1 MAPSQNRGKLT
12 SAFCQAVVIPDHNS
26 RSVNRLLKRLELHT
40 FGNASAPFWNPA
52 VLAQCSDQ
60 TGAHE
65 SSLYLSN
72 FGAICLQNRIAL
84 YFYPCMPA
92 DYQSASP
99 RSHRIASLKINQIEG
114 REWWLWGFAVIV
126 TLALTAG
133 IVFLTFFDQRSGVNT
148 QYWTDLKEW
157 VRGLAALVLLF
168 DIYTM
173 YQHMQLQRVRRQL
186 IERDELF
193 QLITE
198 NAADMIAV
206 VDAAGNRL
214 YNSPAYEKVLGYSE
228 HELSASSSIEQ
239 IHPSDRERV
248 LQAAANARSSGHGQR
263 LEYRMRHKNGTW
275 RILESTA
282 SPIQNGTGN
291 LEKLVIV
298 NRDITE
304 RKRAEEMLEH
314 RALHD
319 ELTELPNRALFVDR
333 LQHSLIRARRH
344 SDYKFVV
351 LFIDIDGFKV
361 LNDSLGHAAGDELLI
376 QVAHRLTASFRET
389 DTVSRSGSAPEVNSK
404 LTADGLARLGG
415 DEFTAL
421 LDDISQPSDAIRAA
435 RRILDK
441 ISLPFN
447 IGGQQIVI
455 SASIGIAASSN
466 SYDGAEDLLR
476 DAEIAMYRA
485 KQSGKARCE
494 VFDPAMHSS
503 AVRRLKLETDLRR
516 GIEQGELLV
525 YYQPIISLE
534 SGKIIGFEALSR
546 WKTVQGM
553 VSPAEFIPVADET
566 GLILPMN
573 RALYLESC
581 QQLQSWQSKLKCT
594 PPLTMSLNITPRQF
608 SLPDL
613 AKEMDVI
620 LTQSGIH
627 PSTVNLE
634 ITETIA
640 MGDAD
645 RAFSVL
651 SDLKALGVRL
661 SIDDFGTGYSSLS
674 RLPRFPIDALKIDRV
689 FISQM
694 TSDHDNHEIVRLIV
708 MLAHSLGLKV
718 VAEGTEKQ
726 DEITELKH
734 LKCEMAQGFLYSP
747 PVDST
752 KAFELLLSSHQ
763 VVMV

>member
-1 MAPSQNRGKLT
+1 MT
-12 SAFCQAVVIPDHNS
+12 SDS
-26 RSVNRLLKRLELHT
+26 KR
-40 FGNASAPFWNPA
+40 
-52 VLAQCSDQ
+52 
-60 TGAHE
+60 
-65 SSLYLSN
+65 
-72 FGAICLQNRIAL
+72 
-84 YFYPCMPA
+84 
-92 DYQSASP
+92 ASP
-99 RSHRIASLKINQIEG
+99 RSPEITSLKINQIEG

-133 IVFLTFFDQRSGVNT
+133 IVFLTFFDHESGISA
-148 QYWTDLKEW
+148 QYWTDLKDW
-157 VRGLAALVLLF
+157 VRALAALVLLF
-168 DIYTM
+168 DLYTM
-173 YQHMQLQRVRRQL
+173 YQHMQLQRLRRQL
-186 IERDELF
+186 ADRDELF

-198 NAADMIAV
+198 NAADLIAV
-206 VDAAGNRL
+206 VDSAGNRL
-214 YNSPAYEKVLGYSE
+214 YNSPAYSKVLGYTE
-228 HELSASSSIEQ
+228 EELSASSAIDQ

-248 LQAAANARSSGHGQR
+248 LQAAAKARASGHGER
-263 LEYRMRHKNGTW
+263 LEYRMRHKNGDW

-282 SPIQNGTGN
+282 SPIQNAKGN
-291 LEKLVIV
+291 LDRLVIV

-319 ELTELPNRALFVDR
+319 VLTELPNRALFVDR

-344 SDYKFVV
+344 SDYTFVV
-351 LFIDIDGFKV
+351 LFIDVDGFKV
-361 LNDSLGHAAGDELLI
+361 TNDSLGHSAGDELLI
-376 QVAHRLTASFRET
+376 QVAKRLTACFRET
-389 DTVSRSGSAPEVNSK
+389 DTVSRSATALNSK
-404 LTADGLARLGG
+404 LTNDGLARLGG
-415 DEFTAL
+415 DEFTVL
-421 LDDISQPSDAIRAA
+421 LDDVSEPSDAIRAA

-441 ISLPFN
+441 IALPFQ
-447 IGGQQIVI
+447 IGGQEIVI

-466 SYDGAEDLLR
+466 AYEGAEDLLR

-485 KQSGKARCE
+485 KQAGKARCE

-516 GIEQGELLV
+516 GIEHGELLV

-553 VSPAEFIPVADET
+553 VPPVEFIPVADET
-566 GLILPMN
+566 GLIIPMN
-573 RALYLESC
+573 RALYIEAC
-581 QQLQSWQSKLKCT
+581 QQLKSWQAKLNCT

-608 SLPDL
+608 AQPDL
-613 AKEMDVI
+613 AKEIGDI
-620 LTQSGIH
+620 LAQSGIN
-627 PSTVNLE
+627 PSAVSLE

-645 RAFSVL
+645 HAFSVL

-694 TSDHDNHEIVRLIV
+694 STDHDNHEIVRLIIS
-708 MLAHSLGLKV
+708 LAHSLGLKV
-718 VAEGTEKQ
+718 VAEGTETQ
-726 DEITELKH
+726 DEVNELKH
-734 LKCEMAQGFLYSP
+734 LKCEMVQGFLYSP
-747 PVDST
+747 PVDSV
-752 KAFELLLSSHQ
+752 KAFELLLASHRQ
-763 VVMV
+763 ALPV

>member
-1 MAPSQNRGKLT
+1 MT
-12 SAFCQAVVIPDHNS
+12 SDS
-26 RSVNRLLKRLELHT
+26 KT
-40 FGNASAPFWNPA
+40 
-52 VLAQCSDQ
+52 
-60 TGAHE
+60 
-65 SSLYLSN
+65 
-72 FGAICLQNRIAL
+72 
-84 YFYPCMPA
+84 
-92 DYQSASP
+92 ASP
-99 RSHRIASLKINQIEG
+99 RSPAIASLKMNQIER

-126 TLALTAG
+126 TLSLTVG
-133 IVFLTFFDQRSGVNT
+133 IIFLTFFDHDSGISA
-148 QYWTDLKEW
+148 QYWTDLKDW

-186 IERDELF
+186 ADHDELC

-198 NAADMIAV
+198 NAADLIAV
-206 VDAAGNRL
+206 VDGAGNRL
-214 YNSPAYEKVLGYSE
+214 YNSPAYSKVLGYSE
-228 HELSASSSIEQ
+228 EELSTTSAIDQ

-248 LQAAANARSSGHGQR
+248 LQAAAKARASGRGQR
-263 LEYRMRHKNGTW
+263 LEYRMRHKNGDW

-282 SPIQNGTGN
+282 SPIQNGSGK
-291 LEKLVIV
+291 LERLVIV

-319 ELTELPNRALFVDR
+319 LLTELPNRALFVDR

-361 LNDSLGHAAGDELLI
+361 LNDSLGHSAGDELLI
-376 QVAHRLTASFRET
+376 QVAKRLTACFRET
-389 DTVSRSGSAPEVNSK
+389 DTVSRSATTMNPTISNDS
-404 LTADGLARLGG
+404 LARLGG
-415 DEFTAL
+415 DEFTVL
-421 LDDISQPSDAIRAA
+421 LDDVSEPSDAIRVA
-435 RRILDK
+435 RRIIDK
-441 ISLPFN
+441 IALPFTLA
-447 IGGQQIVI
+447 GQQVVI
-455 SASIGIAASSN
+455 SASIGIGASSN
-466 SYDGAEDLLR
+466 TYEGAEDMLR

-485 KQSGKARCE
+485 KQAGKARCE

-516 GIEQGELLV
+516 GIEHGELLV
-525 YYQPIISLE
+525 YYQPIISLQ
-534 SGKIIGFEALSR
+534 SGRIIGFESLSR

-553 VSPAEFIPVADET
+553 VPPVEFIPIADET
-566 GLILPMN
+566 GLIIPMN

-581 QQLQSWQSKLKCT
+581 QQLKSWQAKLNCT

-608 SLPDL
+608 AQPDL
-613 AKEMDVI
+613 AKQIGEI
-620 LTQSGIH
+620 LTQSGIQ
-627 PSTVNLE
+627 PSSINLE

-645 RAFSVL
+645 HAFSVL

-674 RLPRFPIDALKIDRV
+674 RLPRYPIDALKIDRV

-694 TSDHDNHEIVRLIV
+694 STDHDNHEIVRLIIS
-708 MLAHSLGLKV
+708 LAHSLGLKV
-718 VAEGTEKQ
+718 VAEGTETQ
-726 DEITELKH
+726 DEVNELKH
-734 LKCEMAQGFLYSP
+734 LKCEMVQGFLYSP
-747 PVDST
+747 PVDSV
-752 KAFELLLSSHQ
+752 KAFDLLLASHRA
-763 VVMV
+763 VTV

>member
-1 MAPSQNRGKLT
+1 MPS
-12 SAFCQAVVIPDHNS
+12 
-26 RSVNRLLKRLELHT
+26 
-40 FGNASAPFWNPA
+40 ASK
-52 VLAQCSDQ
+52 
-60 TGAHE
+60 
-65 SSLYLSN
+65 
-72 FGAICLQNRIAL
+72 
-84 YFYPCMPA
+84 
-92 DYQSASP
+92 SASP
-99 RSHRIASLKINQIEG
+99 RSHGINSLKIHQIEG

-133 IVFLTFFDQRSGVNT
+133 IVFLTFFDQNSGISR
-148 QYWTDLKEW
+148 QYWTDLRDW
-157 VRGLAALVLLF
+157 VRGLAALVLMF

-214 YNSPAYEKVLGYSE
+214 YNSPAYEKVLGYSGA
-228 HELSASSSIEQ
+228 ELSAGSSVDQ

-248 LQAAANARSSGHGQR
+248 LQAAANARSSGRGQR

-282 SPIQNGTGN
+282 SPIQNGNGN
-291 LEKLVIV
+291 MEKLVIV

-304 RKRAEEMLEH
+304 RKHAEEMLEH

-319 ELTELPNRALFVDR
+319 VLTELPNRALFVDR

-361 LNDSLGHAAGDELLI
+361 FNDSLGHTAGDELLI

-389 DTVSRSGSAPEVNSK
+389 DTVSRSAPETNTRS
-404 LTADGLARLGG
+404 TAGGLARLGG

-441 ISLPFN
+441 ISVPFN
-447 IGGQQIVI
+447 IGGQQIVV
-455 SASIGIAASSN
+455 SASIGIVASSN
-466 SYDGAEDLLR
+466 SYEGAEDLLR
-476 DAEIAMYRA
+476 DSEIAMYRA

-553 VSPAEFIPVADET
+553 VSPVDFIPIADET

-581 QQLQSWQSKLKCT
+581 QQLQSWQTKIKCT

-608 SLPDL
+608 ALPDL
-613 AKEMDVI
+613 AKEIEAI

-651 SDLKALGVRL
+651 ADLKSLGVRL

-674 RLPRFPIDALKIDRV
+674 RLPRFPIDALKIDRI

-694 TSDHDNHEIVRLIV
+694 SSDHDNHEIVRLIV

-718 VAEGTEKQ
+718 VAEGTETQ

-752 KAFELLLSSHQ
+752 KAFELLLASHQ
-763 VVMV
+763 PVIA

>member
-1 MAPSQNRGKLT
+1 MPS
-12 SAFCQAVVIPDHNS
+12 
-26 RSVNRLLKRLELHT
+26 
-40 FGNASAPFWNPA
+40 ASK
-52 VLAQCSDQ
+52 
-60 TGAHE
+60 
-65 SSLYLSN
+65 
-72 FGAICLQNRIAL
+72 
-84 YFYPCMPA
+84 
-92 DYQSASP
+92 SASP
-99 RSHRIASLKINQIEG
+99 RSRGINSLKIHQIEG

-133 IVFLTFFDQRSGVNT
+133 IVFLTFFDQNSGISR
-148 QYWTDLKEW
+148 QYWTDLRDW
-157 VRGLAALVLLF
+157 VRGLAALVLMF

-214 YNSPAYEKVLGYSE
+214 YNSPAYEKVLGYSGA
-228 HELSASSSIEQ
+228 ELSAGSSVDQ

-248 LQAAANARSSGHGQR
+248 LQAAANARSSGRGQR

-282 SPIQNGTGN
+282 SPIQNGNGN
-291 LEKLVIV
+291 MEKLVIV

-304 RKRAEEMLEH
+304 RKHAEDMLEH

-319 ELTELPNRALFVDR
+319 VLTELPNRALCVDR

-361 LNDSLGHAAGDELLI
+361 FNDSLGHTAGDELLI

-389 DTVSRSGSAPEVNSK
+389 DTVSRSAPETNTRS
-404 LTADGLARLGG
+404 TAGGLARLGG

-441 ISLPFN
+441 ISVPFN
-447 IGGQQIVI
+447 IGGQQIVV
-455 SASIGIAASSN
+455 SASIGIVASSN
-466 SYDGAEDLLR
+466 SYEGAEDLLR
-476 DAEIAMYRA
+476 DSEIAMYRA

-553 VSPAEFIPVADET
+553 VSPVDFIPIADET

-573 RALYLESC
+573 LALYLESC
-581 QQLQSWQSKLKCT
+581 QQLQSWQTKIKCT
-594 PPLTMSLNITPRQF
+594 PPLTMSLNITARQF
-608 SLPDL
+608 ALPDL
-613 AKEMDVI
+613 AKEIEAI

-651 SDLKALGVRL
+651 ADLKSLGVRL

-674 RLPRFPIDALKIDRV
+674 RLPRFPIDALKIDRI

-694 TSDHDNHEIVRLIV
+694 SSDHDNHEIVRLIV

-718 VAEGTEKQ
+718 VAEGTETQ

-752 KAFELLLSSHQ
+752 KAFELLLASHQ
-763 VVMV
+763 PVIA

>member
-1 MAPSQNRGKLT
+1 MT
-12 SAFCQAVVIPDHNS
+12 SDS
-26 RSVNRLLKRLELHT
+26 KT
-40 FGNASAPFWNPA
+40 
-52 VLAQCSDQ
+52 
-60 TGAHE
+60 
-65 SSLYLSN
+65 
-72 FGAICLQNRIAL
+72 
-84 YFYPCMPA
+84 
-92 DYQSASP
+92 ASP
-99 RSHRIASLKINQIEG
+99 RSPAIASLKMNQIER

-126 TLALTAG
+126 TLSLTVG
-133 IVFLTFFDQRSGVNT
+133 IIFLTFFDHDSGISA
-148 QYWTDLKEW
+148 QYWTDLKDW

-186 IERDELF
+186 ADHDELF

-198 NAADMIAV
+198 NAADLIAV
-206 VDAAGNRL
+206 VDGAGNRL
-214 YNSPAYEKVLGYSE
+214 YNSPAYSKVLGYSE
-228 HELSASSSIEQ
+228 EELSTTSAIDQ

-248 LQAAANARSSGHGQR
+248 LQAAAKARASGRGQR
-263 LEYRMRHKNGTW
+263 LEYRMRHKNGDW

-282 SPIQNGTGN
+282 SPIQNGSGK
-291 LEKLVIV
+291 LERLVIV

-319 ELTELPNRALFVDR
+319 LLTELPNRALFVDR

-361 LNDSLGHAAGDELLI
+361 LNDSLGHSAGDELLI
-376 QVAHRLTASFRET
+376 QVAKRLTACFRET
-389 DTVSRSGSAPEVNSK
+389 DTVSRSATTMNPTISNDS
-404 LTADGLARLGG
+404 LARLGG
-415 DEFTAL
+415 DEFTVL
-421 LDDISQPSDAIRAA
+421 LDDVSEPSDAIRVA
-435 RRILDK
+435 RRIIDK
-441 ISLPFN
+441 IALPFTLA
-447 IGGQQIVI
+447 GQQVVI
-455 SASIGIAASSN
+455 SASIGIGASSN
-466 SYDGAEDLLR
+466 TYEGAEDMLR

-485 KQSGKARCE
+485 KQAGKARCE

-516 GIEQGELLV
+516 GIEHGELLV
-525 YYQPIISLE
+525 YYQPIISLQ
-534 SGKIIGFEALSR
+534 SGRIIGFESLSR

-553 VSPAEFIPVADET
+553 VPPVEFIPIADET
-566 GLILPMN
+566 GLIIPMN

-581 QQLQSWQSKLKCT
+581 QQLKSWQAKLNCT

-608 SLPDL
+608 AQPDL
-613 AKEMDVI
+613 AKQIGEI
-620 LTQSGIH
+620 LTQSGIQ
-627 PSTVNLE
+627 PSSINLE

-645 RAFSVL
+645 HAFSVL

-674 RLPRFPIDALKIDRV
+674 RLPRYPIDALKIDRV

-694 TSDHDNHEIVRLIV
+694 CTDHDNHEIVRLIIS
-708 MLAHSLGLKV
+708 LAHSLGLKV
-718 VAEGTEKQ
+718 VAEGTETQ
-726 DEITELKH
+726 DEVNELKH
-734 LKCEMAQGFLYSP
+734 LKCEMVQGFLYSP
-747 PVDST
+747 PVDSV
-752 KAFELLLSSHQ
+752 KAFDLLLASHRA
-763 VVMV
+763 VTV

>member
-1 MAPSQNRGKLT
+1 MT
-12 SAFCQAVVIPDHNS
+12 S
-26 RSVNRLLKRLELHT
+26 
-40 FGNASAPFWNPA
+40 
-52 VLAQCSDQ
+52 
-60 TGAHE
+60 E
-65 SSLYLSN
+65 SKT
-72 FGAICLQNRIAL
+72 
-84 YFYPCMPA
+84 
-92 DYQSASP
+92 ASP
-99 RSHRIASLKINQIEG
+99 RSSGISSLKINQIEG
-114 REWWLWGFAVIV
+114 REWWLWGFAVVV
-126 TLALTAG
+126 TLCLTAA
-133 IVFLTFFDQRSGVNT
+133 IIFLTFFDQGSGINA
-148 QYWTDLKEW
+148 QYWTDLKDW
-157 VRGLAALVLLF
+157 VRALAALVLLF
-168 DIYTM
+168 DLYTM

-186 IERDELF
+186 AEHDELF

-206 VDAAGNRL
+206 VDSAGNRL
-214 YNSPAYEKVLGYSE
+214 YNSPAYSKVLGYSE
-228 HELSASSSIEQ
+228 EELSTSSAIDQ

-248 LQAAANARSSGHGQR
+248 LQAAAKARASGEGQR
-263 LEYRMRHKNGTW
+263 IEYRMRHKNGDW

-282 SPIQNGTGN
+282 SLIENGNRSLGR
-291 LEKLVIV
+291 LVIV

-319 ELTELPNRALFVDR
+319 ILTELPNRALFVDR

-344 SDYKFVV
+344 SDYTFVV

-361 LNDSLGHAAGDELLI
+361 LNDSLGHSAGDELLI
-376 QVAHRLTASFRET
+376 QVAKRLTACFRET
-389 DTVSRSGSAPEVNSK
+389 DTVSRTATAMNS
-404 LTADGLARLGG
+404 TVTNDSLARLGG
-415 DEFTAL
+415 DEFTVL
-421 LDDISQPSDAIRAA
+421 LDDVSEPSDAIRVA

-441 ISLPFN
+441 IALPFTL
-447 IGGQQIVI
+447 GGQQIVI

-466 SYDGAEDLLR
+466 AYEGAEDLLR

-485 KQSGKARCE
+485 KQAGKARCE

-516 GIEQGELLV
+516 GIEHGELLV

-534 SGKIIGFEALSR
+534 SGRIIGFEALSR

-553 VSPAEFIPVADET
+553 VPPVEFIPIADET
-566 GLILPMN
+566 GLIIPMN
-573 RALYLESC
+573 RALYLEAC
-581 QQLQSWQSKLKCT
+581 QQLKSWQAKLNCT

-608 SLPDL
+608 AQPDL
-613 AKEMDVI
+613 ALEVGAI
-620 LTQSGIH
+620 LAQSGIE
-627 PSTVNLE
+627 PGAVNLE

-645 RAFSVL
+645 HAFSVL

-694 TSDHDNHEIVRLIV
+694 STDHDNHEIVRLIIS
-708 MLAHSLGLKV
+708 LAHSLGLKV
-718 VAEGTEKQ
+718 VAEGTETQ
-726 DEITELKH
+726 DEVNELKH
-734 LKCEMAQGFLYSP
+734 LKCEMVQGFLYSP
-747 PVDST
+747 PVDSV
-752 KAFELLLSSHQ
+752 KAFELLLASHREALP
-763 VVMV
+763 V

>member
-1 MAPSQNRGKLT
+1 MT
-12 SAFCQAVVIPDHNS
+12 S
-26 RSVNRLLKRLELHT
+26 
-40 FGNASAPFWNPA
+40 
-52 VLAQCSDQ
+52 
-60 TGAHE
+60 E
-65 SSLYLSN
+65 SKT
-72 FGAICLQNRIAL
+72 
-84 YFYPCMPA
+84 
-92 DYQSASP
+92 ASP
-99 RSHRIASLKINQIEG
+99 RGPAIASLKINQIEG
-114 REWWLWGFAVIV
+114 REWWLWGFAVVV
-126 TLALTAG
+126 TLCLTAG
-133 IVFLTFFDQRSGVNT
+133 IIFLTFFDQGSGVNA
-148 QYWTDLKEW
+148 QYWTDLKDW

-186 IERDELF
+186 ADHDELF

-206 VDAAGNRL
+206 VDSAGNRL
-214 YNSPAYEKVLGYSE
+214 YNSPAYSKVLGYSE
-228 HELSASSSIEQ
+228 EELSTSSAIDQ

-248 LQAAANARSSGHGQR
+248 LQAAAKARASGRGQR
-263 LEYRMRHKNGTW
+263 LEYRMRHKNGDW

-282 SPIQNGTGN
+282 SLIENGN
-291 LEKLVIV
+291 RSLERLVIV

-319 ELTELPNRALFVDR
+319 ILTELPNRALFVDR

-344 SDYKFVV
+344 SDYTFVV

-361 LNDSLGHAAGDELLI
+361 LNDSLGHSAGDELLI
-376 QVAHRLTASFRET
+376 QVAKRLTTCFRET
-389 DTVSRSGSAPEVNSK
+389 DTISRSA
-404 LTADGLARLGG
+404 TAMNPTVTNDSLARLGG
-415 DEFTAL
+415 DEFTVL
-421 LDDISQPSDAIRAA
+421 LDDVSEPSDAIRVA

-441 ISLPFN
+441 IAIPFTL
-447 IGGQQIVI
+447 GGQQIVI

-466 SYDGAEDLLR
+466 TYEGAEDLLR

-485 KQSGKARCE
+485 KQAGKARCE
-494 VFDPAMHSS
+494 VFDPAMHST

-516 GIEQGELLV
+516 GIEHGELLV
-525 YYQPIISLE
+525 YYQPIIALE
-534 SGKIIGFEALSR
+534 SGRIVGFEALSR

-553 VSPAEFIPVADET
+553 VPPVEFIPVADET
-566 GLILPMN
+566 ALIIPMN

-581 QQLQSWQSKLKCT
+581 QQLKSWQAKLNCT

-608 SLPDL
+608 AQPDL
-613 AKEMDVI
+613 AKEIGEI
-620 LTQSGIH
+620 LAQSGIQ
-627 PSTVNLE
+627 PSSINLE

-645 RAFSVL
+645 HAFSVL

-674 RLPRFPIDALKIDRV
+674 RLPRYPIDALKIDRV

-694 TSDHDNHEIVRLIV
+694 STDHDNHEIVRLIIS
-708 MLAHSLGLKV
+708 LAHSLGLKV
-718 VAEGTEKQ
+718 VAEGTETQ
-726 DEITELKH
+726 DEVNELKH
-734 LKCEMAQGFLYSP
+734 LKCEMVQGFLYSP
-747 PVDST
+747 PVDSV
-752 KAFELLLSSHQ
+752 KAFELLLSSHRQ
-763 VVMV
+763 ALPV

>member
-1 MAPSQNRGKLT
+1 MPS
-12 SAFCQAVVIPDHNS
+12 
-26 RSVNRLLKRLELHT
+26 
-40 FGNASAPFWNPA
+40 
-52 VLAQCSDQ
+52 
-60 TGAHE
+60 E
-65 SSLYLSN
+65 S
-72 FGAICLQNRIAL
+72 QR
-84 YFYPCMPA
+84 
-92 DYQSASP
+92 ASP
-99 RSHRIASLKINQIEG
+99 RSPGIASLKIHQIEG

-126 TLALTAG
+126 TISLTAG
-133 IVFLTFFDQRSGVNT
+133 IVFLTFFDHDSAINA
-148 QYWTDLKEW
+148 QYWTDIKDW
-157 VRGLAALVLLF
+157 VRGLAALVLIF

-173 YQHMQLQRVRRQL
+173 YQHRQLQRVRRDL
-186 IERDELF
+186 AERDELF

-214 YNSPAYEKVLGYSE
+214 YNSPAYQKVLGYSGE
-228 HELSASSSIEQ
+228 ELSAGSSVDQ

-248 LQAAANARSSGHGQR
+248 KQAAAKARTTGRGQT
-263 LEYRMRHKNGTW
+263 LEYRMRHKNGDW

-282 SPIQNGTGN
+282 SPIQNGNGK
-291 LEKLVIV
+291 LERLVIV

-319 ELTELPNRALFVDR
+319 GLTELPNRALFVDR
-333 LQHSLIRARRH
+333 LQHSLIRSRRH
-344 SDYKFVV
+344 SDYSFVV

-361 LNDSLGHAAGDELLI
+361 LNDSLGHSAGDELLI
-376 QVAHRLTASFRET
+376 QVAKRLAACFRET
-389 DTVSRSGSAPEVNSK
+389 DTIARSASEVNSK
-404 LTADGLARLGG
+404 LTHDGLARLGG

-421 LDDISQPSDAIRAA
+421 LDDVTEPSDAIRIA

-441 ISLPFN
+441 IAHPFN
-447 IGGQQIVI
+447 IGGQEIVV

-466 SYDGAEDLLR
+466 AYEGADDLLR

-485 KQSGKARCE
+485 KRAGKARCE

-553 VSPAEFIPVADET
+553 VSPVEFIPVADET
-566 GLILPMN
+566 GLIIPMN

-581 QQLQSWQSKLKCT
+581 QQLQSWQSKLGCS

-608 SLPDL
+608 ALPDL
-613 AKEMDVI
+613 AEEIGTI
-620 LTQSGIH
+620 LQQSGIP

-645 RAFSVL
+645 HAFSVL

-694 TSDHDNHEIVRLIV
+694 STDHDNHEIVRLIV

-718 VAEGTEKQ
+718 VAEGTETEDQ
-726 DEITELKH
+726 ITELKH

-752 KAFELLLSSHQ
+752 QAFELLLNSHRS
-763 VVMV
+763 VTV

>member
-1 MAPSQNRGKLT
+1 MT
-12 SAFCQAVVIPDHNS
+12 S
-26 RSVNRLLKRLELHT
+26 
-40 FGNASAPFWNPA
+40 
-52 VLAQCSDQ
+52 
-60 TGAHE
+60 E
-65 SSLYLSN
+65 SKT
-72 FGAICLQNRIAL
+72 
-84 YFYPCMPA
+84 
-92 DYQSASP
+92 ASP
-99 RSHRIASLKINQIEG
+99 RSSGISSLKINQIEG
-114 REWWLWGFAVIV
+114 REWWLWGFAVVV
-126 TLALTAG
+126 TLCLTAA
-133 IVFLTFFDQRSGVNT
+133 IIFLTFFDQGSGINA
-148 QYWTDLKEW
+148 QYWTDLKDW
-157 VRGLAALVLLF
+157 VRALAALVLLF
-168 DIYTM
+168 DLYTM

-186 IERDELF
+186 AEHDELF

-206 VDAAGNRL
+206 VDSAGNRL
-214 YNSPAYEKVLGYSE
+214 YNSPAYSKVLGYSE
-228 HELSASSSIEQ
+228 EELSTSSAIDQ

-248 LQAAANARSSGHGQR
+248 LQAAAKARASGEGQR
-263 LEYRMRHKNGTW
+263 IEYRMRHKNGDW

-282 SPIQNGTGN
+282 SLIESGN
-291 LEKLVIV
+291 RSLGRLVIV

-319 ELTELPNRALFVDR
+319 ILTELPNRALFVDR

-344 SDYKFVV
+344 SDYTFVV

-361 LNDSLGHAAGDELLI
+361 LNDSLGHSAGDELLI
-376 QVAHRLTASFRET
+376 QVAKRLTACFRET
-389 DTVSRSGSAPEVNSK
+389 DTVSRTATAMNS
-404 LTADGLARLGG
+404 TVTNDSLARLGG
-415 DEFTAL
+415 DEFTVL
-421 LDDISQPSDAIRAA
+421 LDDVSEPSDAIRVA

-441 ISLPFN
+441 IALPFTL
-447 IGGQQIVI
+447 GGQQIVI

-466 SYDGAEDLLR
+466 AYEGAEDLLR

-485 KQSGKARCE
+485 KQAGKARCE

-516 GIEQGELLV
+516 GIEHGELLV

-534 SGKIIGFEALSR
+534 SGRIIGFEALSR

-553 VSPAEFIPVADET
+553 VPPVEFIPIADET
-566 GLILPMN
+566 GLIIPMN
-573 RALYLESC
+573 RALYLEAC
-581 QQLQSWQSKLKCT
+581 QQLKSWQAKLNCT

-608 SLPDL
+608 AQPDL
-613 AKEMDVI
+613 ALEVGAI
-620 LTQSGIH
+620 LAQSGIE
-627 PSTVNLE
+627 PGAVNLE

-645 RAFSVL
+645 HAFSVL

-694 TSDHDNHEIVRLIV
+694 STDHDNHEIVRLIIS
-708 MLAHSLGLKV
+708 LAHSLGLKV
-718 VAEGTEKQ
+718 VAEGTETQ
-726 DEITELKH
+726 DEVNELKH
-734 LKCEMAQGFLYSP
+734 LKCEMVQGFLYSP
-747 PVDST
+747 PVDSV
-752 KAFELLLSSHQ
+752 KGFELLLASHREALP
-763 VVMV
+763 V

>member
-1 MAPSQNRGKLT
+1 MASNPKN
-12 SAFCQAVVIPDHNS
+12 
-26 RSVNRLLKRLELHT
+26 ELPQP
-40 FGNASAPFWNPA
+40 NALP
-52 VLAQCSDQ
+52 
-60 TGAHE
+60 
-65 SSLYLSN
+65 
-72 FGAICLQNRIAL
+72 
-84 YFYPCMPA
+84 
-92 DYQSASP
+92 
-99 RSHRIASLKINQIEG
+99 SLKMNQIEG

-126 TLALTAG
+126 TLALTSG
-133 IVFLTFFDQRSGVNT
+133 IVFLTFFDHESGLSA
-148 QYWTDLKEW
+148 QYWSDLKDW

-168 DIYTM
+168 DLYTM
-173 YQHMQLQRVRRQL
+173 YQHRQLQGVRRQL
-186 IERDELF
+186 AERDEIF

-198 NAADMIAV
+198 NAADLIAV
-206 VDAAGNRL
+206 VDGAGNRL
-214 YNSPAYEKVLGYSE
+214 YNSPAYSKVLGYSE
-228 HELSASSSIEQ
+228 EELKASSSIDQ

-248 LQAAANARSSGHGQR
+248 LQAAAKARASGRGER
-263 LEYRMRHKNGTW
+263 LEYRMRHKNGEW

-282 SPIQNGTGN
+282 SPIQNSN
-291 LEKLVIV
+291 HEPDRLVIV

-319 ELTELPNRALFVDR
+319 VLTELPNRALFVDR

-344 SDYKFVV
+344 SDYSFVV

-361 LNDSLGHAAGDELLI
+361 LNDSLGHSAGDELLI
-376 QVAHRLTASFRET
+376 QVARRLSAGFRET
-389 DTVSRSGSAPEVNSK
+389 DTISRSAPGTKPRSSDDSV
-404 LTADGLARLGG
+404 ARLGG
-415 DEFTAL
+415 DEFTVL
-421 LDDISQPSDAIRAA
+421 LDDVSNPSDAIRVA

-441 ISLPFN
+441 VAVPFE
-447 IGGQQIVI
+447 IGGQEIVI

-466 SYDGAEDLLR
+466 SYEGAEDLLR

-485 KQSGKARCE
+485 KQAGKARCE

-516 GIEQGELLV
+516 GIEHGELLV

-534 SGKIIGFEALSR
+534 SRKIVGFEALSR

-553 VSPAEFIPVADET
+553 VSPADFIPVADET

-573 RALYLESC
+573 RALYLEAC
-581 QQLQSWQSKLKCT
+581 QQLNSWQAQLGCT

-608 SLPDL
+608 ALPDL
-613 AKEMDVI
+613 AKEISGI
-620 LTQSGIH
+620 LTQSGI
-627 PSTVNLE
+627 SASAVNLE

-640 MGDAD
+640 MGDGD
-645 RAFSVL
+645 HAFSVL

-694 TSDHDNHEIVRLIV
+694 STDHDNHEIVRLIIS
-708 MLAHSLGLKV
+708 LAHSLGLKV
-718 VAEGTEKQ
+718 VAEGTETQ
-726 DEITELKH
+726 DEVDELRR
-734 LKCEMAQGFLYSP
+734 LKCEMVQGFLYSP
-747 PVDST
+747 PVDSV
-752 KAFELLLSSHQ
+752 KAFELLQASHRQ
-763 VVMV
+763 TMTV